1 MADYEEDEPLTVVP
15 AEVAAPASAAP
26 PELPTASAVNKRLGG
41 FTFGKKGKASAAAP
55 ASEYDMEADDVSVS
69 DAGDAGDGTGRKQ
82 SGMGKRLGALA
93 FGKRGKA
100 PIPAGMPPQD
110 NKD

>member
-15 AEVAAPASAAP
+15 AEVAAPAPAAP

-69 DAGDAGDGTGRKQ
+69 DAGDGLGRKQ
-82 SGMGKRLGALA
+82 SGIGKRLGALA